1 MSAPAPKNGNGN
13 GNGVA
18 GYSTILQTVT
28 TVALFVGGFWAGVI
42 APISERQ
49 RLLEDKMGGYIT
61 KAEHAEF
68 KLRLDKNIESID
80 SAILRERALI
90 VPRPENEIRWKAS
103 EDTQKLM
110 SDRLNELRSQTSS
123 AYTMRDEVMSLRNEL
138 IEMRKRLMQSPY
150 K

>member
-1 MSAPAPKNGNGN
+1 MASQEFASAR

-49 RLLEDKMGGYIT
+49 RLLETEMRNYIG
-61 KAEHAEF
+61 KEEHAEF
-68 KLRLDKNIESID
+68 KLRIDKDLDTINARII
-80 SAILRERALI
+80 RQNTQV
-90 VPRPENEIRWKAS
+90 VPRPENEVRWKAS
-103 EDTQKLM
+103 EDTQKLL
-110 SDRLNELRSQTSS
+110 SDRLNELRIQTSS

-138 IEMRKRLMQSPY
+138 IEMRKRLMQSNE

>member
-1 MSAPAPKNGNGN
+1 MSAAPPKNGNGN
-13 GNGVA
+13 GNAVA

-68 KLRLDKNIESID
+68 KLRLDNNIE
-80 SAILRERALI
+80 AINDRMLRDRAQV
-90 VPRPENEIRWKAS
+90 VPRPENEVRWKAS
-103 EDTQKLM
+103 EDTQKLL
-110 SDRLNELRSQTSS
+110 SDRLNELRTQTSS

-138 IEMRKRLMQSPY
+138 IEMRKRLMGLAD